1 MFMSSAQAVARHEIA
16 GGIRVYRIPMRV
28 FPILIGYS
36 HVVIADNY
44 AAIIDVGSGS
54 ADSNADLLAGF
65 AALRESWGEQLAW
78 ADLRRVLITHGHI
91 DHYGGLG
98 MVRSLTS
105 APIAVHELD
114 RRILN
119 NHRERVVLTS
129 RAVGHYLRW
138 AGVDTAKFTALM
150 ALYGRSKE
158 LFKPCPVE
166 TVLHDGDT
174 LDGLFSVHHAPGHCP
189 GQVCL
194 RLGDLLFSA
203 DHILNSISP
212 HLAPESINPWTGL
225 SHYLAALDT
234 IGALA
239 GISLVLGGHEAPIGD
254 LYRRVAQIR
263 ASHQRRLER
272 IMQVCAEPHT
282 IDQITQAIYPSVRDY
297 DVLLAI
303 EKIGAH
309 VEYLDQ
315 RGMLMIANLDALAA
329 DEAVAPLF
337 MAGE

>member
-1 MFMSSAQAVARHEIA
+1 VVA
-16 GGIRVYRIPMRV
+16 G
-28 FPILIGYS
+28 
-36 HVVIADNY
+36 DY

-54 ADSNADLLAGF
+54 AESNADLLAGF
-65 AALRESWGEQLAW
+65 AALGESWGERLAW

-98 MVRSLTS
+98 MVRELSS
-105 APIAVHELD
+105 APITVHELD
-114 RRILN
+114 RRVLN

-129 RAVGHYLRW
+129 RAVGHFLRW
-138 AGVDTAKFTALM
+138 AGVDEAKYAALM

-158 LFKPCPVE
+158 LFQPCPVE
-166 TVLHDGDT
+166 TVLHDGDL

-194 RLGDLLFSA
+194 RMGDLLFSA

-212 HLAPESINPWTGL
+212 HLAPESITPWTGL
-225 SHYLAALDT
+225 SHYLAALET
-234 IGALA
+234 IGALQ
-239 GISLVLGGHEAPIGD
+239 GIELVLGGHEAPVSD
-254 LYRRVAQIR
+254 LYKRVGQIQ

-272 IMQVCAEPHT
+272 IMQVCAEPRT
-282 IDQITQAIYPSVRDY
+282 IDQITYAIYPSVRDY

-329 DEAVAPLF
+329 DASVAPLF
-337 MAGE
+337 VAAQ